1 VPLQVSNLKEARF
14 ECTFGRGC
22 DGICCRDGRPLVY
35 EDEIGRIR
43 ENLPRLLPMLRPEA
57 AAAVERDGFTSRR
70 RKAGEVMLRVVKG
83 WCVFFQAGCVLHRA
97 GAEEGDKF
105 RYKPFVCAVFPL
117 EKDERRGWYVRQKG
131 FRNEAWD
138 LPCLDPAK
146 TTAPAAGTLVEEI
159 SLVARTAGEDDLPAP
174 GLARRASVK
183 PE

>member
-1 VPLQVSNLKEARF
+1 MPLQVSNLRDARF

-22 DGICCRDGRPLVY
+22 DGICCRNGRPPVRA
-35 EDEIGRIR
+35 DEIGRIR
-43 ENLPRLLPMLRPEA
+43 ANLSKLLPMMRPEA
-57 AAAVERDGFTSRR
+57 AAAVARGGFTSRR
-70 RKAGEVMLRVVKG
+70 RKAGEVTLRVVKG

-117 EKDERRGWYVRQKG
+117 EKDERRGWYVRQMG
-131 FRNEAWD
+131 FRNEVWD

-146 TTAPAAGTLVEEI
+146 TTAPAARTLVEEI
-159 SLVARTAGEDDLPAP
+159 SLVARTAGEDGPPAP

-183 PE
+183 PK